1 MVARATVEEIRR
13 RRPELVTLLPS
24 VLEHDEDVACAN
36 ALEELL
42 EGRQPD
48 LDALLA
54 PLRASQ
60 RFAELAT
67 GTRPGFPATDL
78 DLALA
83 LDRFDFPLPVETGE
97 DGLLRVR
104 PRRPPAFPNI

>member
-1 MVARATVEEIRR
+1 MLFR
-13 RRPELVTLLPS
+13 S
-24 VLEHDEDVACAN
+24 
-36 ALEELL
+36 
-42 EGRQPD
+42 
-48 LDALLA
+48 
-54 PLRASQ
+54 
-60 RFAELAT
+60 ELAT